1 MRLLL
6 FIIPLKLIFA
16 QDSLFW
22 FDMSTVRDPIPTA
35 PIILDNMY
43 GVSQIKILDSLK
55 NIRITTRNGF
65 RIQVYETSSSETVKN
80 VLNKFKKSMTDSLY
94 VKFEAPL
101 YKIHYGNFSKKR
113 EAEVVKRKLKQKGY
127 KNIWIVKS
135 RIEQKFSSKKVE

>member
-80 VLNKFKKSMTDSLY
+80 VLNKFKKSITDSLY
-94 VKFEAPL
+94 VIFEAPL
-101 YKIHYGNFSKKR
+101 YKIHYGNFSKR
-113 EAEVVKRKLKQKGY
+113 HEAEVIKQKLKQKGY
-127 KNIWIVKS
+127 KNVWIVKS
-135 RIEQKFSSKKVE
+135 RIEQIFSSKKVE

>member
-43 GVSQIKILDSLK
+43 GISQIKILDSLK
-55 NIRITTRNGF
+55 NMRITTSNGF
-65 RIQVYETSSSETVKN
+65 RIQVYETSSSEKVKN

-94 VKFEAPL
+94 VIFEAPL
-101 YKIHYGNFSKKR
+101 YKIHYGNFSKKHK
-113 EAEVVKRKLKQKGY
+113 AEIIKRKLKQKGY

-135 RIEQKFSSKKVE
+135 RIEQNFSSKKVE